1 MIFIVIPLLCVVIIL
16 IIVKRNTLYE
26 TQIQKT
32 AVADVATW
40 NVKVNGEE
48 QKVQKIELVP
58 TTNNETLEDNKIAP
72 GTEGSFNIVVDATGT
87 DIVIDYNVRFVN
99 ESNKPRNLK
108 FIFNNQE
115 YNSVAELEKH
125 LSGIIDAKDEN
136 KVKTMTVYWQWKYE
150 TGNNESEIAYNDEI
164 DTQDIQ
170 NIANY
175 TFDVI
180 VVAKQENP
188 KS

>member
-1 MIFIVIPLLCVVIIL
+1 
-16 IIVKRNTLYE
+16 
-26 TQIQKT
+26 
-32 AVADVATW
+32 
-40 NVKVNGEE
+40 
-48 QKVQKIELVP
+48 
-58 TTNNETLEDNKIAP
+58 
-72 GTEGSFNIVVDATGT
+72 
-87 DIVIDYNVRFVN
+87 
-99 ESNKPRNLK
+99 
-108 FIFNNQE
+108 
-115 YNSVAELEKH
+115 
-125 LSGIIDAKDEN
+125 
-136 KVKTMTVYWQWKYE
+136 MTVYWQWKYE